1 MDYLPSEAKQAA
13 RERFTGLWAA
23 ITTPFGATG
32 ELDEAALRR
41 DLDRLTGEL
50 RIDGVFCGGVMGE
63 FWALS
68 GAERRRLVEVVVECC
83 RGKCPVLAHTG
94 HHSAAETI
102 ELTRHA
108 AAAGAD
114 FAVVINPYY
123 PPATDEGLYRWF
135 EQVCASAGIGIWL
148 FDTGYSGVA
157 LSTGLIRRLATIENV
172 CGIKVGRPHDRYLEL
187 LAAVGDTILV
197 CSPHEETWLENMRD
211 HGQRVYMSSAAPYL
225 YQTPGWQPMR
235 EYTRLALGGDIAGA
249 EKTAATLDPVR
260 AVAGKWL
267 QGQAAPDRQHHLYQ
281 GLGRAGRHVGRC
293 GPPAAGLPHP
303 RRAGRSRRR
312 PGRCRPAG
320 GLAGW
325 AGLRSLS
332 RASRMLGEAADG
344 PEVGELAEVL
354 TSIPAEGPG
363 FPSVTPF
370 AGVALGGFLLRRAVP
385 G

>member
-1 MDYLPSEAKQAA
+1 MVDYLRSEAKQAA

-23 ITTPFGATG
+23 LTTPFGARG

-83 RGKCPVLAHTG
+83 RGRCPVLAHTG

-102 ELTRHA
+102 ELTPHA
-108 AAAGAD
+108 AGAGAD
-114 FAVVINPYY
+114 FAVVISPYY
-123 PPATDEGLYRWF
+123 PPAADEGLYRWF

-157 LSTGLIRRLATIENV
+157 LSTGLIRRLAAIENV
-172 CGIKVGRPHDRYLEL
+172 CGIKVGRPHARYLEL
-187 LAAVGDTILV
+187 LAAVGDTMLV

-235 EYTRLALGGDIAGA
+235 EYTTLALGGDIAGA
-249 EKTAATLDPVR
+249 EKAAATLDPVR

-267 QGQAAPDRQHHLYQ
+267 QGRPRQIDTIISIKAWAGLVGMSGGAVRAPLVAHAPAELDDLAADL
-281 GLGRAGRHVGRC
+281 A
-293 GPPAAGLPHP
+293 AAGL
-303 RRAGRSRRR
+303 RVAG
-312 PGRCRPAG
+312 
-320 GLAGW
+320 
-325 AGLRSLS
+325 
-332 RASRMLGEAADG
+332 
-344 PEVGELAEVL
+344 
-354 TSIPAEGPG
+354 
-363 FPSVTPF
+363 
-370 AGVALGGFLLRRAVP
+370 
-385 G
+385 

>member
-1 MDYLPSEAKQAA
+1 MVDYLRSEAKQAA
-13 RERFTGLWAA
+13 RERLTGLWAA
-23 ITTPFGATG
+23 LTTPFGARG

-83 RGKCPVLAHTG
+83 RGRCPVLAHTG

-108 AAAGAD
+108 AGAGAD
-114 FAVVINPYY
+114 FAVVISPYY
-123 PPATDEGLYRWF
+123 PPAADEGLYRWF

-157 LSTGLIRRLATIENV
+157 LSTGLIRRLAAIENV
-172 CGIKVGRPHDRYLEL
+172 CGIKVGRPHARYLEL
-187 LAAVGDTILV
+187 LAAVGDTMLV

-235 EYTRLALGGDIAGA
+235 EYTTLALGGDIAGA
-249 EKTAATLDPVR
+249 EKAAATLDPVR

-267 QGQAAPDRQHHLYQ
+267 QGRPRQIDNIISIKAWAGLVGMSGGAVRAPLLAHAPAEMDDLAADL
-281 GLGRAGRHVGRC
+281 A
-293 GPPAAGLPHP
+293 AAGLQV
-303 RRAGRSRRR
+303 AG
-312 PGRCRPAG
+312 
-320 GLAGW
+320 
-325 AGLRSLS
+325 
-332 RASRMLGEAADG
+332 
-344 PEVGELAEVL
+344 
-354 TSIPAEGPG
+354 
-363 FPSVTPF
+363 
-370 AGVALGGFLLRRAVP
+370 
-385 G
+385 

>member
-108 AAAGAD
+108 ARAGAD

-135 EQVCASAGIGIWL
+135 EQVCAGAGIGIWL

-157 LSTGLIRRLATIENV
+157 LSTSLIRRLATIENV

-235 EYTRLALGGDIAGA
+235 EYTTLALGGDIAGA
-249 EKTAATLDPVR
+249 EKAAASLDPVR

-267 QGQAAPDRQHHLYQ
+267 RGRPRQIDSIISIKAWAGLVGMSGGAVRPPLVSHSRAELDDLAADL
-281 GLGRAGRHVGRC
+281 A
-293 GPPAAGLPHP
+293 AAGL
-303 RRAGRSRRR
+303 
-312 PGRCRPAG
+312 RPAG
-320 GLAGW
+320 
-325 AGLRSLS
+325 
-332 RASRMLGEAADG
+332 
-344 PEVGELAEVL
+344 
-354 TSIPAEGPG
+354 
-363 FPSVTPF
+363 
-370 AGVALGGFLLRRAVP
+370 
-385 G
+385 

>member
-23 ITTPFGATG
+23 ITTPFGAAG

-50 RIDGVFCGGVMGE
+50 RIDGVFCGGVMSE

-68 GAERRRLVEVVVECC
+68 GAERRRLVEVVVQCC

-108 AAAGAD
+108 ARAGAD

-235 EYTRLALGGDIAGA
+235 EYTALALGGDIARA
-249 EKTAATLDPVR
+249 QKVAATLDPVR

-267 QGQAAPDRQHHLYQ
+267 QGRPRQIDNIISIK
-281 GLGRAGRHVGRC
+281 AW
-293 GPPAAGLPHP
+293 AGLVGMSGGAVRPPLVSHT
-303 RRAGRSRRR
+303 RAELEELAADLATVGL
-312 PGRCRPAG
+312 RPAG
-320 GLAGW
+320 
-325 AGLRSLS
+325 
-332 RASRMLGEAADG
+332 
-344 PEVGELAEVL
+344 
-354 TSIPAEGPG
+354 
-363 FPSVTPF
+363 
-370 AGVALGGFLLRRAVP
+370 
-385 G
+385 

>member
-1 MDYLPSEAKQAA
+1 MEYLPSEAKQAA

-23 ITTPFGATG
+23 ITTPFGAAG

-50 RIDGVFCGGVMGE
+50 RIDGVFCGGVMSE

-68 GAERRRLVEVVVECC
+68 GAERRRLVEVTVERC
-83 RGKCPVLAHTG
+83 RGRCPVLAHTG
-94 HHSAAETI
+94 HHSGTETI

-108 AAAGAD
+108 AGAGAD

-123 PPATDEGLYRWF
+123 PAASDEGLYRWF

-235 EYTRLALGGDIAGA
+235 EYTTLALGGDIAGA
-249 EKTAATLDPVR
+249 EKAAATLDPVR
-260 AVAGKWL
+260 AVARKWL
-267 QGQAAPDRQHHLYQ
+267 QGRPRQIDNVVSVKAWAGLTGMSGGAVRPPLVSHTRAELDDLAADLA
-281 GLGRAGRHVGRC
+281 RAG
-293 GPPAAGLPHP
+293 L
-303 RRAGRSRRR
+303 
-312 PGRCRPAG
+312 RPAG
-320 GLAGW
+320 
-325 AGLRSLS
+325 
-332 RASRMLGEAADG
+332 
-344 PEVGELAEVL
+344 
-354 TSIPAEGPG
+354 
-363 FPSVTPF
+363 
-370 AGVALGGFLLRRAVP
+370 
-385 G
+385 